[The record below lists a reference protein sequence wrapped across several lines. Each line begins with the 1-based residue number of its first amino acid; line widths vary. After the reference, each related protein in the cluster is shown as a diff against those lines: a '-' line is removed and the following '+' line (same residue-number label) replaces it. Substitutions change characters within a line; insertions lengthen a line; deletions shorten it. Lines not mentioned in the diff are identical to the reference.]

1 VNARS
6 LRAPILAIFLV
17 LAVARSFAF
26 ADYAVIGHIS
36 DFEARVSL
44 NASGPTGDYDPANS
58 VSNTSL
64 RVGVAGG
71 ANNKV
76 YANAI
81 FFFKLPVLQV
91 GENLTSANLRLT
103 ELADPANGP
112 PTINADLWAIGY
124 DNHTFPQNN
133 PAESQTYFFN
143 GPSDPNPGVGAG
155 TLRTLLQDNFLIP
168 TDVIGT
174 GGASVAHDTNSTGD
188 LALLAYF
195 QSLYANPNIIPGTSS
210 LILRLNYD
218 DDAYAP
224 VFGTVPNHYTID
236 AADNASGRP
245 TLTLS
250 TQLVPEPQSIGFL
263 AVALLLPRRRRIN
276 IFA

>member
-1 VNARS
+1 MTAKEFLYPV
-6 LRAPILAIFLV
+6 LV
-17 LAVARSFAF
+17 LVFLITTPAF

-44 NASGPTGDYDPANS
+44 GPTGPTGDYDPANS

-81 FFFKLPVLQV
+81 FFFKLPVLQS
-91 GENLTSANLRLT
+91 GENITASNLRLT

-124 DNHTFPQNN
+124 DNHTLPQNN

-143 GPSDPNPGVGAG
+143 GPADPNPGVGAG
-155 TLRTLLQDNFLIP
+155 ALRTLLQDNFLIP
-168 TDVIGT
+168 SDVIGT
-174 GGASVAHDTNSTGD
+174 SGASVAHDTNVAGD
-188 LALLAYF
+188 ASLLAYI
-195 QSLYANPNIIPGTSS
+195 QSLYANPSIIPGTSS

-218 DDAYAP
+218 AAAYAP
-224 VFGTVPNHYTID
+224 VFATVPNHYTIS
-236 AADNASGRP
+236 AADNAAGRP
-245 TLTLS
+245 TLSFT
-250 TQLVPEPQSIGFL
+250 TQSVPEPQFITIFAAS
-263 AVALLLPRRRRIN
+263 LLLLRRRGISRMCV
-276 IFA
+276 